1 MIGSTEAR
9 QQSSRS
15 LDATSVMKGA
25 IHSDRNDT
33 SSAFGSATLTCE
45 DQALVELVRAL
56 RDCNYHFATV
66 TPLTQ
71 ARVNARANNT
81 RATDL
86 AGVFGWS
93 RSFSDCLLPPQLI
106 GLMRAAKVIA
116 PHDGGGWRSLV
127 RVSTIGTQLFVHSSY
142 PTMDADSVFFGP
154 DTVRFVDAIRR
165 HLTERAEPTQRVVD
179 IGCGAGPGGIVVA
192 AEVPDADVML
202 LDINAT
208 ALRFARINAVVNGV
222 AARVIQ
228 SNILQNAHG
237 RFDLIVSNP
246 PYLIDGKGRTYRHG
260 GGRFGEGLALEIL
273 RHSMSRLAKGGMLL
287 LYTGTAVVAGHDVFA
302 AECRD
307 ILGARR
313 VRCSYT
319 EVDPDVFG
327 EELETPTYADVDRI
341 AAVVLAVT
349 NLGE

>member
-1 MIGSTEAR
+1 VTIVG
-9 QQSSRS
+9 
-15 LDATSVMKGA
+15 TSHG
-25 IHSDRNDT
+25 DRNN
-33 SSAFGSATLTCE
+33 SCPAFGIPILACE
-45 DQALVELVRAL
+45 DQALIELVGTL

-81 RATDL
+81 WATDL

-93 RSFSDCLLPPQLI
+93 RSFRDCLLPPNI
-106 GLMRAAKVIA
+106 VELMRAAKVIA

-154 DTVRFVDAIRR
+154 DTLRFVDAIRR
-165 HLTERAEPTQRVVD
+165 HLTGRTESPRRVVD

-192 AEVPDADVML
+192 AEVPDADVMM

-208 ALRFARINAVVNGV
+208 AIRFAQINAAINGV
-222 AARVIQ
+222 AARVVQ
-228 SNILQNAHG
+228 SNFLQSVNG

-260 GGRFGEGLALEIL
+260 GGRFGEGLSLEIL
-273 RHSMSRLAKGGMLL
+273 RQSMHRLSKGGTLL
-287 LYTGTAVVAGHDVFA
+287 LYTGTAVVAGLDVFA
-302 AECRD
+302 AGCRD
-307 ILGARR
+307 ILEVGRLR
-313 VRCSYT
+313 WSYS

-327 EELETPTYADVDRI
+327 EELETPAYADADRI

-349 NLGE
+349 NVDDR

>member
-1 MIGSTEAR
+1 MEVGI
-9 QQSSRS
+9 SR
-15 LDATSVMKGA
+15 
-25 IHSDRNDT
+25 SDRN
-33 SSAFGSATLTCE
+33 GSAALACE
-45 DQALVELVRAL
+45 DQALVELVEAL

-71 ARVNARANNT
+71 ARVNARANNI

-93 RSFSDCLLPPQLI
+93 RSFSDCLLPPHLI
-106 GLMRAAKVIA
+106 GLMRAAKVIV
-116 PHDGGGWRSLV
+116 PHDGDGWRSLV

-165 HLTERAEPTQRVVD
+165 HLTTRAEPPQRVVD

-222 AARVIQ
+222 AARVVQ

-246 PYLIDGKGRTYRHG
+246 PYLIDGKGRAYRHG

-273 RHSMSRLAKGGMLL
+273 RQSMYRLAKGGMLL
-287 LYTGTAVVAGHDVFA
+287 LYTGTAVVAGLDVFA
-302 AECRD
+302 AGCRD
-307 ILGARR
+307 ILGAGRMR
-313 VRCSYT
+313 WSYA

-327 EELETPTYADVDRI
+327 EELETPAYANADRI

-349 NLGE
+349 NIGE

>member
-1 MIGSTEAR
+1 MGLIA
-9 QQSSRS
+9 QPSRS
-15 LDATSVMKGA
+15 LNATSVMKVGT
-25 IHSDRNDT
+25 IHGDRNET
-33 SSAFGSATLTCE
+33 CPAFGNATLACE

-116 PHDGGGWRSLV
+116 AHDGGGWRSLV
-127 RVSTIGTQLFVHSSY
+127 RVSTISTQLFVHSSY
-142 PTMDADSVFFGP
+142 PTMDADAVFFGP

-165 HLTERAEPTQRVVD
+165 HLTGRSEPPQRVVD

-222 AARVIQ
+222 AARVVQ
-228 SNILQNAHG
+228 SNIFQNAHG

-273 RHSMSRLAKGGMLL
+273 RQSMSRLAKGGMLL
-287 LYTGTAVVAGHDVFA
+287 LYTGTAVVAGLDVFA
-302 AECRD
+302 AGCRD
-307 ILGARR
+307 ILGAGRMR
-313 VRCSYT
+313 WSYT

-327 EELETPTYADVDRI
+327 EELETPAYVNADRI

-349 NLGE
+349 NIGE

>member
-1 MIGSTEAR
+1 VTVSTR
-9 QQSSRS
+9 
-15 LDATSVMKGA
+15 
-25 IHSDRNDT
+25 HSDRNDT
-33 SSAFGSATLTCE
+33 YPAFGGATLASE
-45 DQALVELVRAL
+45 DQALVELVEAL
-56 RDCNYHFATV
+56 RDYDYRFATV

-81 RATDL
+81 HATDL

-93 RSFSDCLLPPQLI
+93 RSFSDCLLPPHLI

-116 PHDGGGWRSLV
+116 AHDGGGWRSLV
-127 RVSTIGTQLFVHSSY
+127 RVSTIGSQLFVHSSY
-142 PTMDADSVFFGP
+142 PTTDGDSVFFGP

-165 HLTERAEPTQRVVD
+165 HLPGRAERPQRVVD

-192 AEVPDADVML
+192 SEVPDADVIL

-208 ALRFARINAVVNGV
+208 ALRFARVNAVVNGV
-222 AARVIQ
+222 AARVVQ

-246 PYLIDGKGRTYRHG
+246 PYLIDEKRRTYRHG

-273 RHSMSRLAKGGMLL
+273 RQSMSRLAKGGMLL
-287 LYTGTAVVAGHDVFA
+287 LYTGTTVVAGLDVFA
-302 AECRD
+302 ARCRD
-307 ILGARR
+307 ILGAGRMR
-313 VRCSYT
+313 WSYT

-327 EELETPTYADVDRI
+327 EELETPAYANADRI

-349 NLGE
+349 NIGE

>member
-1 MIGSTEAR
+1 
-9 QQSSRS
+9 
-15 LDATSVMKGA
+15 MKVGT
-25 IHSDRNDT
+25 IHGERNDT
-33 SSAFGSATLTCE
+33 CPAFRNATLACE

-106 GLMRAAKVIA
+106 GFMRAAKVIA
-116 PHDGGGWRSLV
+116 PHDGGGWQSLV
-127 RVSTIGTQLFVHSSY
+127 RVSTVGTQLFVHSSY

-165 HLTERAEPTQRVVD
+165 HLTERAEPPQRVVD

-273 RHSMSRLAKGGMLL
+273 RQSMSRLAKGGMLL
-287 LYTGTAVVAGHDVFA
+287 LYTGTAVVAGLDVFA
-302 AECRD
+302 AGCRD
-307 ILGARR
+307 VLGAGRMR
-313 VRCSYT
+313 WSYT

-327 EELETPTYADVDRI
+327 EELETPAYANADRI

-349 NLGE
+349 NMGE